1 MIGLSK
7 THLVALC
14 VAGIVSGSA
23 RAGEKIYWT
32 TDVGNRIQRA
42 NPDGTNVETVVFGIA
57 NPLGLALDTEEG
69 TMYWTQRSSGEIWR
83 ANLDGDDA
91 APIILFASG
100 TELRGIALDRTN
112 RRLYWVNETTQTI
125 QRMSLGGGDMEDVIR
140 FGPQGRVI
148 GVTLDVEHNK
158 MYWGDYAQ
166 WRIMQADLD
175 GNDVTPLIQLAIDRP
190 YYLEP
195 DTENRQLYWVDYL
208 GQRIRRV
215 SLDGG
220 EAETLVQTVAAPIGI
235 ALDIPH
241 GKVYWTLTTGVVQRA
256 NLDGTGVEDV
266 VIDLDDVWAIELATA
281 GVGVPAYSTLG
292 LAIATASIALLA
304 GALLRRRAL
313 HAGASHPVGR

>member
-1 MIGLSK
+1 MLRK
-7 THLVALC
+7 THLVVLC
-14 VAGIVSGSA
+14 IVGIAGGSA

-32 TDVGNRIQRA
+32 TDTGNRIQRA
-42 NPDGTNVETVVFGIA
+42 NPDGTNVETIVSGLA
-57 NPLGLALDTEEG
+57 NPLGLALDTESD
-69 TMYWTQRSSGEIWR
+69 TMYWTHRSSGEIWR
-83 ANLDGDDA
+83 ASLSGSNAGPVVSLA
-91 APIILFASG
+91 TG

-112 RRLYWVNETTQTI
+112 RRLYWVNDTTQTI
-125 QRMSLGGGDMEDVIR
+125 QRASLNGGEMEDVIR
-140 FGPQGRVI
+140 FGPEGRVI

-175 GNDVTPLIQLAIDRP
+175 GNGATPLIQLAIDRP

-220 EAETLVQTVAAPIGI
+220 EAETLVETAGTPIGI

-241 GKVYWTLTTGVVQRA
+241 GKVYWTLATGVVQRA

-266 VIDLDDVWAIELATA
+266 VTGLDGVWAIELGVT
-281 GVGVPAYSTLG
+281 GVGVPAFSTFG
-292 LAIATASIALLA
+292 LAIATASFVLLA
-304 GALLRRRAL
+304 GVVLRRRGS
-313 HAGASHPVGR
+313 HVSASHPAAR